1 MARDKVLKKFATS
14 LVGGHIFQ
22 ITSNNLKMIGHGLGE
37 SFTIPR
43 DSVDTVVVESVGWI
57 DSKLKVVGG
66 GTTLAEVKMGT
77 RQANKAQ
84 AWILENIDLD

>member
-22 ITSNNLKMIGHGLGE
+22 ITSNNLKMIAVGE

-43 DSVDTVVVESVGWI
+43 SSVDTVVVESSGWV
-57 DSKLKVVGG
+57 DSKLKVVGS

-84 AWILENIDLD
+84 AWILENIDSD